1 MGFFSS
7 AEAAHL
13 ARGTV
18 RIATLVDL
26 MFGGVPPE
34 GGPVYLWN
42 GFGTRTFAGKT
53 YWGAG
58 DIGQI
63 EGLEEIRGPV
73 SHNVTFT
80 LSGVPDSPADLLAK
94 ALELSDIVQGRLA
107 TVSLQLF
114 DGAWQAEGLPIAVYF
129 GVMQPP
135 RVERQAATETTGA
148 RRTLKLSTENLF
160 FGRGRPAAGRYTDRE
175 QQTRYPNDRFCEYTA
190 QLVSKTIAWPDY

>member
-1 MGFFSS
+1 MGFFTP
-7 AEAAHL
+7 AAAAAL
-13 ARGTV
+13 ARGLV
-18 RIATLVDL
+18 RVATLVDL
-26 MFGGVPPE
+26 NFGGTPPE

-42 GFGTRTFAGKT
+42 GFGTRQFDGRS

-73 SHNVTFT
+73 SHAVTFT

-107 TVSLQLF
+107 IVSLQLF
-114 DGAWQAEGLPIAVYF
+114 DGAWAAEGAPIPVYF

-135 RVERQAATETTGA
+135 RVTRERATETAGA
-148 RRTLKLSTENLF
+148 RRILTLPTENLF

-175 QQTRYPNDRFCEYTA
+175 QQMRYPGDRFCEYTP
-190 QLVSKTIAWPDY
+190 QLVNATINWPDY